1 MCVFFLFN
9 KNETRILSAFF
20 NSLADIVITIL
31 KQSQLDSLLGIYWKV
46 FNLIYQLLTSERQNN
61 KILRFYDVLANPEGL
76 AKPCLITSSLILLT
90 ILS

>member
-20 NSLADIVITIL
+20 NPLADIVITIL
-31 KQSQLDSLLGIYWKV
+31 KQSQLDSLLGIYWRV
-46 FNLIYQLLTSERQNN
+46 FNLIYQLLSSECQNN
-61 KILRFYDVLANPEGL
+61 KILRFYDFLANPEGL